1 MALFNKKNKET
12 TDNQY
17 EPTEEEIKIS
27 ELSYNRF
34 KDSMVAKADKTKLW
48 KECYEAYYGQLNN
61 KNKPSYKSDVIVNH
75 IFKTIETIRPIM
87 IDNNPRFIAL
97 ARTEEGMQKS
107 EVIQKT
113 LDYEWDREL
122 MRVKLPQSLI
132 PTLVSGTAIFFLN
145 WDGKDNRIGN
155 VKCQLIDP
163 FNFYPDPLA
172 YNIESSEY
180 IIYATYKNFNM
191 LRKKYPKKASA
202 ITGAQV
208 KYSELVQD
216 RDKNAVKQNNQVLV
230 LEMWCKDY
238 TTVEE
243 EFEEEGKK
251 YKKIS
256 SKYPRGRVITTA
268 PELNL
273 VLEDKANPHKSGKF
287 PFVLMKDYDI
297 PFEFWGRGDVEFLIS
312 PQKYLNE
319 LNNQIVDNAK
329 NTGNM
334 QWIVDN
340 NSGIAKGTLTNRP
353 GLIVRKNPGTEV
365 RRDAPPPMPAYIN
378 EKIQEWKTDIQ
389 TISGVHETLAGE
401 RAPGIQAGNAI
412 MALQEASQTRIR
424 LKVKMME
431 ESLSDLATMWYEML
445 QQFWKL
451 DRFVR
456 VVNEDGGYDLSE
468 IKTQDLDND
477 YDVKVTAGSTMPS
490 NKSAKLD
497 LMIRL
502 AQTMGEDGLPMV
514 DRKSVLQ
521 FVDMAGKQE
530 LIQRMDEIKQNAMQK
545 QQAQAQAEQSAQQT
559 QAMFQEVMKVVQQLQ
574 QEVQNLSNEVAQI
587 EQEKEAEEKEKAIQ
601 EREQKAY
608 EQGLNEIPPDIDDEK
623 RIAMEILREQNG
635 GISSDMMQEDD
646 NFTNQLK
653 NGIIPN
659 EALEEIN
666 SLPPEQLMALLK
678 QYPQIEELLNNQ

>member
-1 MALFNKKNKET
+1 MGLFNKKKQKEPVAH
-12 TDNQY
+12 QY
-17 EPTEEEIKIS
+17 EPTQEEIKIS

-34 KDSMVAKADKTKLW
+34 KDSMVAKAEHTKKW
-48 KECYEAYYGQLNN
+48 KECYDNYFGNLDN
-61 KNKPSYKSDVIVNH
+61 KNRPIYKSDVIVNH

-97 ARTEEGMQKS
+97 ARTEEGIPKS
-107 EVIQKT
+107 EVIQKS
-113 LDYEWDREL
+113 LDYEWDREK
-122 MRVKLPQSLI
+122 MRIKLPQSLL
-132 PTLVSGTAIFFLN
+132 PTLIAGTAIFFLS
-145 WDGKDNRIGN
+145 WDGKDGKFGN
-155 VKCQLIDP
+155 VKSQLIDP

-172 YNIESSEY
+172 YSMESAEY
-180 IIYATYKNFNM
+180 VIYATYKHFNQ
-191 LRKKYPKKASA
+191 LKRKYPTKASA

-216 RDKNAVKQNNQVLV
+216 RDKHAVKQNNQVLV

-243 EFEEEGKK
+243 EFEEEGV
-251 YKKIS
+251 YKKKVS
-256 SKYPRGRVITTA
+256 SKYPKGRVITTA

-273 VLEDKANPHKSGKF
+273 VLEDKPNPYKHGKF
-287 PFVLMKDYDI
+287 PFTLMKDYDV
-297 PFEFWGRGDVEFLIS
+297 PFEFWGRGDVEQLIS
-312 PQKYLNE
+312 PQKYVNE
-319 LNNQIVDNAK
+319 LNNQITDNAK

-334 QWIVDN
+334 QWIIDN
-340 NSGIAKGTLTNRP
+340 NAGIAKGTLVNRP

-401 RAPGIQAGNAI
+401 RAPGVQAGNAI

-431 ESLSDLATMWYEML
+431 EGLSELATLWYEMI

-456 VVNEDGGYDLSE
+456 VVNEDGGYDLSQ
-468 IKTQDLDND
+468 IKTDDLDND
-477 YDVKVTAGSTMPS
+477 YDIKVTAGSTMPS

-530 LIQRMDEIKQNAMQK
+530 MLQRMEEIKQGAQ
-545 QQAQAQAEQSAQQT
+545 QQAQAQQQQEMQAQQQ
-559 QAMFQEVMKVVQQLQ
+559 QAMFEQIVQVVQELQ
-574 QEVQNLSNEVAQI
+574 GEVQKLSNEVAKI
-587 EQEKEAEEKEKAIQ
+587 EQEKEAEEQENAVQ
-601 EREQKAY
+601 ERENKAY
-608 EQGLNEIPPDIDDEK
+608 EKGLKEIPPDIDEEK
-623 RIAMEILREQNG
+623 RMAMEIMREKEG
-635 GISSDMMQEDD
+635 AVPQEDD
-646 NFTNQLK
+646 DFTNSLN
-653 NGIIPN
+653 NGIIPD
-659 EALEEIN
+659 EALEELM
-666 SLPPEQLMALLK
+666 SLPPEELQALLE
-678 QYPQIEELLNNQ
+678 QYPELEQFIQQQ

>member
-1 MALFNKKNKET
+1 MALFKKKEKEV
-12 TDNQY
+12 NNIGY
-17 EPTEEEIKIS
+17 EPNENEVKIS

-34 KDSMVAKADKTKLW
+34 KDSMVAKSEVTKKW
-48 KECYEAYYGQLNN
+48 KECYDNYFGNIAN
-61 KNKPSYKSDVIVNH
+61 KSKPTYKSDVIVNH

-97 ARTEEGMQKS
+97 ARTEAGIPKS
-107 EVIQKT
+107 EAIQKA
-113 LDYEWDREL
+113 LDFEWDREK
-122 MRVKLPQSLI
+122 MRVKLPQALI
-132 PTLVSGTAIFFLN
+132 TTLVTGTAVFFLS
-145 WDGKDNRIGN
+145 WDGSDEKIGN
-155 VKCQLIDP
+155 VKCKLIDP
-163 FNFYPDPLA
+163 FNLYVDPLA
-172 YNIESSEY
+172 YSVGSAEY
-180 IIYATYKNFNM
+180 LIYATYKNFNM
-191 LRKKYPKKASA
+191 LKRKYPKKASA

-216 RDKNAVKQNNQVLV
+216 RDKGAVKQSNQVLV

-238 TTVEE
+238 STIEE
-243 EFEEEGKK
+243 EITDKSTNQIQK
-251 YKKIS
+251 V
-256 SKYPRGRVITTA
+256 SKRRYPRGRVITTA

-273 VLEDKANPHKSGKF
+273 VLEDKENPYKSGKF
-287 PFVLMKDYDI
+287 PFVVMKDYDI
-297 PFEFWGRGDVEFLIS
+297 PFEFWGRGDVEQIIS

-319 LNNQIVDNAK
+319 LNNQITDNAK

-340 NSGIAKGTLTNRP
+340 NSGIAQGTLTNRP

-365 RRDAPPPMPAYIN
+365 RRDNPPPMPSYIN
-378 EKIQEWKTDIQ
+378 EKVQEWKTDIQ

-401 RAPGIQAGNAI
+401 RAPGVQAGNAI

-431 ESLSDLATMWYEML
+431 EALTELSSLWYEML

-456 VVNEDGGYDLSE
+456 IVNEEGGYNLNE
-468 IKTQDLDND
+468 IKTQDLEND
-477 YDVKVTAGSTMPS
+477 YDIKVTAGSTMPS

-514 DRKSVLQ
+514 DRRSVLQ

-530 LIQRMDEIKQNAMQK
+530 MLQRLDEIKQK
-545 QQAQAQAEQSAQQT
+545 AQQSAQQEQQAQQQ
-559 QAMFQEVMKVVQQLQ
+559 QAMFQQIVQVVQELQ
-574 QEVQNLSNEVAQI
+574 KEVQNLSNEVAKI
-587 EQEKEAEEKEKAIQ
+587 EQQEEAKKQEEAVKS
-601 EREQKAY
+601 REDVAYQK
-608 EQGLNEIPPDIDDEK
+608 GLKEIPPDISGEEQM
-623 RIAMEILREQNG
+623 AMQILREKNG
-635 GISSDMMQEDD
+635 GGMQQEDD
-646 NFTNQLK
+646 FTNSLK

-659 EALEEIN
+659 EALDELN
-666 SLPPEQLMALLK
+666 KLPPEQLMQLIK
-678 QYPQIEELLNNQ
+678 QYPQLEELLKKQ